1 VRFHG
6 SAGRRSNILVLDAPL
21 ALVVNEAAAA
31 AGAPLAA
38 EVRLLGVAA
47 RLLLANTASD
57 AEEYGSNEEAGE
69 CTPGEAVCVSADT
82 SLLASGAECVAAHD
96 GPSATRC

>member
-1 VRFHG
+1 VI
-6 SAGRRSNILVLDAPL
+6 ILLLDAPL
-21 ALVVNEAAAA
+21 ALVVDEAATA

-47 RLLLANTASD
+47 RLVLANTASD
-57 AEEYGSNEEAGE
+57 AEEHGGNEEAGE

-82 SLLASGAECVAAHD
+82 CLLSSRAECVAAHD
-96 GPSATRC
+96 SPRAVKC